1 MERALEGD
9 HGRPAGEE
17 PGELDR
23 VLDGLGAGVEE
34 RRLRRTGERRAR
46 NQLLGELDVG
56 LVGDDREIGVGEAAE
71 LLLRRLDDAGMRMAG
86 VQAADPAGEV
96 DEDVAVDVGQRRAPA
111 LVRHER
117 EHDRLRVRD
126 HRLLPLEDRLRPR
139 PRDGRSQLYRAS
151 SSPRAQDSSGA
162 GSLHT

>member
-1 MERALEGD
+1 MEGALEGD
-9 HGRPAGEE
+9 HRRPSGEE

-34 RRLRRTGERRAR
+34 RRLRRSGERRSR

-56 LVGDDREIGVGEAAE
+56 LVGHDREIGVGEAAE
-71 LLLRRLDDAGMRMAG
+71 LLLRRLDDARMRMAG

-96 DEDVAVDVGQRRAPA
+96 DEDVAVDVGERRATA

-117 EHDRLRVRD
+117 QHDRLRVRD
-126 HRLLPLEDRLRPR
+126 HGLLPLEDRLRPR
-139 PRDGRSQLYRAS
+139 PGNSRSQLYR
-151 SSPRAQDSSGA
+151 PRRRHGRRIAQEPD
-162 GSLHT
+162 SLHT